1 MGVDLNLATRIYGS
15 SLAAWH
21 LNGRYFDNEGN
32 EIPPE
37 KAALP
42 NPDDP
47 PVVEPPPKV
56 DTVPEYRVQ
65 KTVPAAEPAA
75 PAPPARMEASA
86 ATRLRKMSSE
96 QVADLVRVAGGKP
109 ETGLGSKKRN
119 MAWLLE
125 RTQ

>member
-1 MGVDLNLATRIYGS
+1 MGVDLSLATRIYGS

-21 LNGRYFDNEGN
+21 CNGRYFDNEGN
-32 EIPPE
+32 EIAPE

-65 KTVPAAEPAA
+65 TAVSAAESPAPAA
-75 PAPPARMEASA
+75 PARVEASP

-96 QVADLVRVAGGKP
+96 KVAELVRVAGGKP